1 MVIGLATDIAAH
13 APRDKAVRPDRRIA
27 RPLRAGDGK
36 MGLRPEGVERNQR
49 LRAAFKFA
57 PALRQ
62 RA

>member
-13 APRDKAVRPDRRIA
+13 APGDKAVRSDQRIA
-27 RPLRAGDGK
+27 WPWRGGGGK
-36 MGLRPEGVERNQR
+36 MRLRPQRVERNQR